1 MLAVMAVC
9 GDDGWDFGVVTIL
22 AWSSVASCL
31 RRSGDKNEDKLGP
44 VMKDMVSTGQGK
56 GQYAM

>member
-1 MLAVMAVC
+1 MLAVMVVC

-22 AWSSVASCL
+22 AWSSVESCR
-31 RRSGDKNEDKLGP
+31 RRSGDKNEDRLGP
-44 VMKDMVSTGQGK
+44 VMKDGVSTGPVK